1 MESVSS
7 WAPQAKAQSPPPMAH
22 APNPTGVII
31 KSEFPS
37 LRVCIFPPDF
47 YDECYAFV
55 VSRGA
60 SRRVFLRTQII
71 GSPHF
76 NHLLDRLAVVDFV
89 VEHFS
94 SERREFRVACKTQ

>member
-1 MESVSS
+1 MESLSS
-7 WAPQAKAQSPPPMAH
+7 CAPQAKAHPPPPMAQ
-22 APNPTGVII
+22 APKPTGVII

-37 LRVCIFPPDF
+37 LRVCILPPDF
-47 YDECYAFV
+47 YDECCAFM
-55 VSRGA
+55 VSRSA
-60 SRRVFLRTQII
+60 RWRAFLRTQII

-94 SERREFRVACKTQ
+94 SERGEFRVACKTQ